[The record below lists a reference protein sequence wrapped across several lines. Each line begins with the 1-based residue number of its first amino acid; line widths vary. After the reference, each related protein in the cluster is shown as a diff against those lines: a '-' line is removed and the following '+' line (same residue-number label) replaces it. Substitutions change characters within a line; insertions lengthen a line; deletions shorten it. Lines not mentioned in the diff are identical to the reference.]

1 VRGVDLNAS
10 FRETQSIYPSSQTG
24 CSGKAGNETGLE
36 REDFGIDY
44 QWAWPARTGQER
56 ARENYGWISKF

>member
-24 CSGKAGNETGLE
+24 RSGKAGNETGLE
-36 REDFGIDY
+36 REDSGIDY
-44 QWAWPARTGQER
+44 QWAWPAPTGQSQ
-56 ARENYGWISKF
+56 AREYHGWISKF